1 MSPLGTPQL
10 FIAEYFVLNSKKV
23 PMENG
28 VQPLLVI
35 SSVSQPMN
43 KTITTTT
50 NKSTLTNFRL
60 VVRFQ
65 IIQVHLEKDGKSITN
80 GIPLLMILESN
91 QQISKTVKSILLTL
105 KDWVETFMWTVYLDN
120 DLNKL
125 AWNLDKLIIAPLY
138 FDPK

>member
-35 SSVSQPMN
+35 SSVSLPMN

-125 AWNLDKLIIAPLY
+125 ALNLDKLIIAPLY

>member
-1 MSPLGTPQL
+1 MSPLGTSQL

-35 SSVSQPMN
+35 SSVSPPMN

-91 QQISKTVKSILLTL
+91 QQISKMVKSILLTL
-105 KDWVETFMWTVYLDN
+105 KDWIETFMRTVYLDN

>member
-35 SSVSQPMN
+35 SSVSLPMN

-91 QQISKTVKSILLTL
+91 QQISKMVKSILLTL
-105 KDWVETFMWTVYLDN
+105 KDWIETFMWTVYLDN

>member
-35 SSVSQPMN
+35 SSVSPPMN

-91 QQISKTVKSILLTL
+91 QQISKMVKSILLTL
-105 KDWVETFMWTVYLDN
+105 KDWV
-120 DLNKL
+120 
-125 AWNLDKLIIAPLY
+125 
-138 FDPK
+138 

>member
-91 QQISKTVKSILLTL
+91 QQISKMVKSILLTL

>member
-91 QQISKTVKSILLTL
+91 QQISKMVKSILLTL

-125 AWNLDKLIIAPLY
+125 ALNLDKLIIAPLY

>member
-35 SSVSQPMN
+35 SSVSLPMN

>member
-1 MSPLGTPQL
+1 MSPLGTSQL

-91 QQISKTVKSILLTL
+91 QQISKMVKSILLTL
-105 KDWVETFMWTVYLDN
+105 KDWIETFMRTVYLDN